1 MTSVLVTGATGNV
14 GTHVVGALR
23 RRGAQVRALTH
34 ERPAAFGPGVEIVS
48 GDLGDRDS
56 VLAAC
61 KGIDVL
67 FLACANHP
75 RQVEWETT
83 AIDAAAEAGVRRI
96 VKLSAR
102 GAGTGPEDGFWAWHG
117 RIEDHLLASGVPA
130 VLLRPHFS
138 MSNLLGSAGSIQAV
152 GMLFAP
158 IGRVRVPMIDPRDIA
173 EAAAVTLTEDG
184 HDSQAYVLTG
194 PEPLT
199 FEEVAA
205 VLSEVAGRRIGF
217 ADVPE
222 AAALDGLL
230 GAGVPA
236 PLARNVITVFGML
249 RAEPEPEMTDTVEVL
264 TGAHPRRL
272 SDYARDHAAQ
282 LGL

>member
-1 MTSVLVTGATGNV
+1 MTTILVTGATGNV
-14 GTHVVGALR
+14 GPHVVKALR
-23 RRGAQVRALTH
+23 RRGAQVRALIH
-34 ERPAAFGPGVEIVS
+34 ERPGAFGLDVELAG

-56 VLAAC
+56 ILAAC
-61 KGIDVL
+61 KGTDVL

-75 RQVEWETT
+75 MQVEWETN

-102 GAGTGPEDGFWAWHG
+102 GAGTGPPDGFWAWHG
-117 RIEDHLLASGVPA
+117 RIEEHLLASGVPS

-138 MSNLLGSAGSIQAV
+138 MANLLGSAGSIQAA
-152 GMLFAP
+152 GMIFAP
-158 IGRVRVPMIDPRDIA
+158 IGRTRVPMIDPRDIA
-173 EAAAVTLTEDG
+173 EAAAVTLTEAG
-184 HDSQAYVLTG
+184 HEGAAYVLTG

-205 VLSEVAGRRIGF
+205 FLSAVAGRRIGF

-222 AAALDGLL
+222 AAAMDALL
-230 GAGVPA
+230 MAGMPE
-236 PLARNVITVFGML
+236 PLARNVIAVFGML
-249 RAEPEPEMTDTVEVL
+249 RAEPEPEMTDTVEAL
-264 TGAHPRRL
+264 TGTRPRRL
-272 SDYARDHAAQ
+272 VDYARDHAAQ

>member
-1 MTSVLVTGATGNV
+1 MPSILVTGATGNV
-14 GTHVVGALR
+14 GPHVVGALR
-23 RRGAQVRALTH
+23 RRGAQVRALAH
-34 ERPAAFGPGVEIVS
+34 ERQAAFGPDVEVVT

-75 RQVEWETT
+75 MQVEWETG

-117 RIEDHLLASGVPA
+117 RIEDHLLASGIPS

-138 MSNLLGSAGSIQAV
+138 MANLLGSAGSISAA

-158 IGRVRVPMIDPRDIA
+158 IGRTRVPMIDPRDIA
-173 EAAAVTLTEDG
+173 ETAAVTLTSDG
-184 HDSQAYVLTG
+184 HDGRAYVLTG

-222 AAALDGLL
+222 AAALDALL
-230 GAGVPA
+230 MSGVPE

-249 RAEPEPEMTDTVEVL
+249 RAEPEAELTDTVEVL
-264 TGAHPRRL
+264 TGTPPRRL
-272 SDYARDHAAQ
+272 DDYARDHAAQ
-282 LGL
+282 LAL